1 MVSSAV
7 DRAYSYRSFRPL
19 SSIHRAVEA
28 ARPDLVVPCDDL
40 ATAHLH
46 LMAREDSYGS
56 HVSSTTATLL
66 RRSLGSPANYSITDS
81 RHEFLAMAR
90 AEGLL
95 VPNSAPAP
103 GLPALNHWMR
113 ESGLPAVLKKDR
125 TSGGEGVR
133 IVKTQL
139 QGQRAFL
146 ELASR
151 RLTSNTM
158 KRILVDRDRT
168 ALASLFRRGQPIV
181 SIQQFVSGQ
190 DANVAV
196 ACWQGEVLAQVT
208 AAVLKTRGPTG
219 PAAVIRMIENS
230 QTSAAVKKI
239 VRRLGLSG
247 FAGFDF
253 IIEPHTGK
261 AFLIEINP
269 RATQTCHLQLGVG
282 RDLPAALCAAVS
294 ESSVPTRPSIT
305 ARRTIVLWP
314 HISDDRLP
322 SDLAQPAYFD
332 TPSGDPEVLRLYGQ
346 NKRFT
351 FSGAVKTLWN
361 RRGKRKPSAPAFG

>member
-1 MVSSAV
+1 
-7 DRAYSYRSFRPL
+7 
-19 SSIHRAVEA
+19 
-28 ARPDLVVPCDDL
+28 
-40 ATAHLH
+40 
-46 LMAREDSYGS
+46 MAREDGYGS
-56 HVSSTTATLL
+56 SVSRATATLL

-90 AEGLL
+90 AEGVL
-95 VPNSAPAP
+95 VPNSAQAP
-103 GLPALNHWMR
+103 GLPALHNWMR
-113 ESGLPAVLKKDR
+113 ENGIPAVLKKDR

-133 IVKTQL
+133 IVNTQP
-139 QGQRAFL
+139 QGHRAFR

-151 RLTSNTM
+151 RLTSSTI

-168 ALASLFRRGQPIV
+168 ALASVLRRGQPML

-196 ACWQGEVLAQVT
+196 ACWQGEVLAQIT
-208 AAVLKTRGPTG
+208 AAVLKTRNPTG
-219 PAAVIRMIENS
+219 PAAVIRLIENS

-239 VRRLGLSG
+239 VRCLGLSG

-253 IIEPHTGK
+253 IIEPRTGN

-269 RATQTCHLQLGVG
+269 RATQTCHLQLGAG
-282 RDLPAALCAAVS
+282 RDLVAALCAAVS
-294 ESSVPTRPSIT
+294 EFPAPSRPSVT

-314 HISDDRLP
+314 HIPYDRLP
-322 SDLAQPAYFD
+322 SDLAQRAHFD

-351 FSGAVKTLWN
+351 LSGVMKSLWN